1 MYKKIRLL
9 LFVAI
14 SAVYISVALNNSSFA
29 QDEKTVG
36 IEKKYKLSEANIDS
50 PNDGGDSATND
61 NSPEAKKDIAYEVL
75 GRKLTSQEKELYGN
89 LSAEELK
96 NQLLYKEQT
105 LVIVRALLVIGEG
118 KDSGDILQI
127 LPNTK
132 LRTFTEL
139 VNDFTGYKEKYGSV
153 LAGIQSEFVYNIK
166 DDEQAFKKAA
176 ALAYETVFGVP
187 KEQQDAE
194 GITNFLKA
202 KQALTYSKMISAFT
216 DSLTP
221 EDKKKMLFK
230 ALDSIK
236 RPDLKTNE
244 KFVNKILEQT
254 FTYEAL
260 MELLNEIPSSK

>member
-1 MYKKIRLL
+1 MYKKIKLL
-9 LFVAI
+9 LFIAVSIVCA
-14 SAVYISVALNNSSFA
+14 SATINNLSFA
-29 QDEKTVG
+29 QDEKNSG
-36 IEKKYKLSEANIDS
+36 IEKKYKISQANLDS
-50 PNDGGDSATND
+50 ADDDGDSAAND
-61 NSPEAKKDIAYEVL
+61 NLPEAKKSSAYEVL
-75 GRKLTSQEKELYGN
+75 GRKLTPQEKDLYGD

-105 LVIVRALLVIGEG
+105 LVIVRALLIIGEG
-118 KDSGDILQI
+118 KDSGEILQI

-139 VNDFTGYKEKYGSV
+139 VNDFTDYKEKYGSV
-153 LAGIQSEFVYNIK
+153 LTGIQSEFVYNIK

-176 ALAYETVFGVP
+176 ALAYETVFGIS

-202 KQALTYSKMISAFT
+202 KQALTYSKMLSAFT
-216 DSLTP
+216 ESLTP

-254 FTYEAL
+254 FTHEAL
-260 MELLNEIPSSK
+260 IKLLDQI